1 VTRLRT
7 TKNLR
12 SGGLTAFVTA
22 ASIAL
27 TACAA
32 PSTPNVASVGT
43 TTTTAATNG
52 GRGTTSAD
60 PLLFAGCMRSNG
72 VPNWP
77 DPSGNGKFLTAQQLG
92 VSSSRLSAAE
102 KTCVHLL
109 PAGTNDQFPAA
120 ERPQILSSMLNFSR
134 CMRSH
139 GVPNWPDPT
148 VDSEGRPYFPVSGV
162 PGLEHDYRL
171 PPKVMTSDGK
181 CHHLLPE
188 GGGMP
193 LG

>member
-7 TKNLR
+7 SKYLR
-12 SGGLTAFVTA
+12 SGGLAAFVVA
-22 ASIAL
+22 VSIAL

-43 TTTTAATNG
+43 TTTATNG
-52 GRGTTSAD
+52 GSVTTSAD

-72 VPNWP
+72 VPNFP
-77 DPSGNGKFLTAQQLG
+77 DQSGNEKFPTAQQLG

-102 KTCVHLL
+102 EACGHLL
-109 PAGTNDQFPAA
+109 PGGTNDQFPAA
-120 ERPQILSSMLNFSR
+120 ERPQMLSSMLSFSR

-148 VDSEGRPYFPVSGV
+148 VDSEGRPYFPVSDV

-171 PPKVMTSDGK
+171 PPQVMASDGK
-181 CHHLLPE
+181 CHRLLPA